1 MKFTQTSV
9 RISRFV
15 IAAALFGTWLY
26 WLNQWAKFPTDSV
39 LVEQALFGF
48 GVLGLAA
55 WICPIEQP
63 RLRIAARI
71 LGTLVGLTSV
81 VLSMLLVQFV
91 MDGP

>member
-1 MKFTQTSV
+1 M
-9 RISRFV
+9 

-26 WLNQWAKFPTDSV
+26 WLKWATFPTDSV
-39 LVEQALFGF
+39 LVEQVLFGF

-63 RLRIAARI
+63 RVRIAARI
-71 LGTLVGLTSV
+71 FGTLVGLTSV
-81 VLSMLLVQFV
+81 VLSMLSAQFV